1 MDIFGTQYM
10 LYKIQWKNEIIGFIL
25 VGDIMRDAQMR
36 PNPGDKEKSRSS
48 DEPCDTFMPLMSAK
62 EQ

>member
-1 MDIFGTQYM
+1 M
-10 LYKIQWKNEIIGFIL
+10 EERIIGFIL
-25 VGDIMRDAQMR
+25 VGDIMRDAEVR

-48 DEPCDTFMPLMSAK
+48 DEPCGAFMPLMSAS